1 MSSQI
6 SFIYGDLGLYE
17 KGLEWAEN
25 ALKISGT
32 PLAEAKLLGSMAM
45 IYNLL
50 MLGEISRAGEIAD
63 AHKFY
68 QQDLESFVYIPLGAP
83 IYIQLLQKQ
92 GQLKQAIDLCEKLIV
107 SLKKVNMN
115 GFLPE
120 SLYTQSLLL
129 MDKGQFDQAKK
140 NLHKALRITETT
152 GHRRIRWQ
160 VQHLLAELSN
170 GKEADKLRGQARQ
183 EVMYIA
189 EQIHASDMR
198 SSFLNLPKVH
208 SLIAMG
214 KNPYSTIRTNT
225 V

>member
-1 MSSQI
+1 
-6 SFIYGDLGLYE
+6 
-17 KGLEWAEN
+17 
-25 ALKISGT
+25 
-32 PLAEAKLLGSMAM
+32 MAM

-140 NLHKALRITETT
+140 NLHKALRIIETT

-160 VQHLLAELSN
+160 VLNLLAELSN
-170 GKEADKLRGQARQ
+170 DEEAAKQRDQARK

-189 EQIHASDMR
+189 EQIHDSNMR
-198 SSFLNLPKVH
+198 SSFLNLPGVR
-208 SLIAMG
+208 SLIAVG
-214 KNPYSTIRTNT
+214 
-225 V
+225 